1 MSNPPT
7 MKSSSYSVV
16 PLESIDLTIPE
27 CDVTDVNRRATP
39 GKFIDCLIISDNS
52 NKMGLRYTSRPL
64 SLGSGEDRANMQIV
78 GGKGFAHLGQFSD
91 ETLMVDPES
100 GAIIPV
106 MTSPEKT
113 TPAPSTK
120 SHANSESSMSSSSSS
135 SDQFGV
141 DLKEPENQLTARK
154 LFVTL
159 LLFFINL
166 INYIDRYT
174 TAGVLKE
181 IIAFYKISKSQAG
194 LLQTVFI
201 VAYMFLAP
209 VFGYLGD
216 RYNRVVI
223 LIFGITFW
231 SGTTLLGSFVPQDY
245 FLYFLL
251 LRGAVGIGEAS
262 YSTVAPTIIADLFS
276 KQMRTTMLTLFY
288 FAIPVGSGLGY
299 IIGSHVKD
307 AFGAWQWALR
317 VTPLL
322 GIISV
327 ILLCLF
333 VREPERGQSDGSH
346 QLQASSWGKDLVS
359 LLKNKSFMLS
369 TWGFTAVSFVAGAL
383 AYWTPFLT
391 QLAYVARGEHAGDV
405 ALIFGAITVAA
416 GIVGVVSGVEI
427 ARRWKEWG
435 NQAADALVCA
445 AGLLICAP
453 FMLAAILTAMGNVV
467 TFWVLIAVAE
477 VFLCL
482 NWAVVA
488 DILFYVVIPTRRS
501 TAEAF
506 QILLSHLFGDAGSPY
521 LIGLVSD
528 SLKNHTNNSTLE
540 AGQFNSTL
548 DAQQL
553 EALADF
559 EPLQSSLYM
568 TVVACVLGGIMFLV
582 CSLFIV
588 EDKTRAERLTKL
600 NELGVMEAVE
610 DGEENALK
618 HFPIDVVIKDAG
630 RQKDFLLPPKLD
642 RLGQLRND
650 SQCSTQT
657 AMTDNSDV

>member
-276 KQMRTTMLTLFY
+276 KVSCRVRVVRNVVRKVDFWKTLWCGQIYKKIVEVWKELEKAKRNSISASLLSQTVSKWRSVAISERSELGNLSFGSIFRREHSASITLF
-288 FAIPVGSGLGY
+288 
-299 IIGSHVKD
+299 
-307 AFGAWQWALR
+307 
-317 VTPLL
+317 
-322 GIISV
+322 
-327 ILLCLF
+327 
-333 VREPERGQSDGSH
+333 
-346 QLQASSWGKDLVS
+346 VS
-359 LLKNKSFMLS
+359 
-369 TWGFTAVSFVAGAL
+369 
-383 AYWTPFLT
+383 P
-391 QLAYVARGEHAGDV
+391 
-405 ALIFGAITVAA
+405 
-416 GIVGVVSGVEI
+416 
-427 ARRWKEWG
+427 
-435 NQAADALVCA
+435 LVCWSV
-445 AGLLICAP
+445 G
-453 FMLAAILTAMGNVV
+453 
-467 TFWVLIAVAE
+467 W
-477 VFLCL
+477 
-482 NWAVVA
+482 
-488 DILFYVVIPTRRS
+488 
-501 TAEAF
+501 
-506 QILLSHLFGDAGSPY
+506 SP
-521 LIGLVSD
+521 
-528 SLKNHTNNSTLE
+528 
-540 AGQFNSTL
+540 
-548 DAQQL
+548 
-553 EALADF
+553 
-559 EPLQSSLYM
+559 
-568 TVVACVLGGIMFLV
+568 
-582 CSLFIV
+582 
-588 EDKTRAERLTKL
+588 R
-600 NELGVMEAVE
+600 
-610 DGEENALK
+610 
-618 HFPIDVVIKDAG
+618 
-630 RQKDFLLPPKLD
+630 
-642 RLGQLRND
+642 
-650 SQCSTQT
+650 
-657 AMTDNSDV
+657 